1 MIRFLWSNLKG
12 YRFLVILI
20 FVATIFEV
28 LASSFGIVVIKDI
41 FNAVAPPPN
50 VNGVPSPSK
59 EPSPPF
65 NFVLNLSSPA
75 PHSSSTVVT
84 FLIIVL
90 VVLGLLDS
98 GLIYLQ
104 LFLTSRVAQ
113 NLSARLRKKLF
124 DQLQRLS
131 LDWHGKQK
139 KGDLVQRITG
149 DIANVEKLVTD
160 GLVDSLG
167 DILILVVAI
176 YFMWT
181 TQWQLAICSIVL
193 VPALA
198 VTIFSYTK
206 AIKAAAKRA
215 SKSLGEV
222 ADVAAEDVGAIT
234 VLKAFS
240 LEDREAMRFNRYVG
254 KSRQA
259 GLDAGGLQAQFTPV
273 VNVLVTLGS
282 AFIIG
287 MGAIAIVTGKFP
299 IVNVVADPR
308 VTAGTL
314 TLFIGFL
321 KNFFQPMKDLSK
333 LANVF
338 TSAAAGTERMQEVLD
353 QAPEITESAATYVG
367 PKRLKGEITFENV
380 VFGYTPESPILKG
393 VNLHITAGKKVALVG
408 LSGGGKTTLIKLIPR
423 FYEVNQGSV
432 KIDGIDNRTIP
443 LSLLRRNVS
452 QVLQESVLFEGT
464 ILENLKLGRPEATYD
479 EIMAATK
486 QAHIHDTIMNLPD
499 GYETK
504 VRERGKNFSGGQRQR
519 LAIARAIVVD
529 SPILVLDEPTASLDV
544 EAEVEV
550 LRAIDTLVVGRT
562 VLMISHRLST
572 LGNVDEIIVLKEG
585 RIVEQGTYQELKRQN
600 GVFAGLLKEQN
611 RYNVDYKGG
620 SMIVPKGEM
629 QRLLQQQRPSVGT
642 GSPSAQFPQTP
653 QPPRSSTPATP
664 ASPFSRPEPTPAPMV
679 PNNDRRA
686 VNGNGRSSQPL
697 NARVLIEV
705 DGKVVNERKLDK
717 PLLTIGRQSSNDIP
731 VPSQR
736 VSRLHAKISWNKEQ
750 GTWQIDDAESLNG
763 LTYMGHRVDR
773 HSLRKG
779 DRIYIAPTAVI
790 QYEA

>member
-1 MIRFLWSNLKG
+1 MAFLVRFLWRNLKG

-28 LASSFGIVVIKDI
+28 LASSYAIVVFKDI
-41 FNAVAPPPN
+41 VNVLSPPPHTAP
-50 VNGVPSPSK
+50 GVPPPSK
-59 EPSPPF
+59 EPSYPS
-65 NFVLNLSSPA
+65 NLILNIYSPA
-75 PHSSSTVVT
+75 PHSNTT
-84 FLIIVL
+84 IITYLLIL
-90 VVLGLLDS
+90 FVVLGILDAL
-98 GLIYLQ
+98 LIYLQ

-149 DIANVEKLVTD
+149 DIANVEKVVTD
-160 GLVDSLG
+160 GLVDMLG
-167 DILILVVAI
+167 DILILAVAI
-176 YFMWT
+176 FFMVQS
-181 TQWQLAICSIVL
+181 QWQLAISSVVL
-193 VPALA
+193 LPALF
-198 VTIFSYTK
+198 VIIFSYQR

-240 LEDREAMRFNRYVG
+240 LEDREAIRFNKYVG

-273 VNVLVTLGS
+273 VNVLVTIGT

-287 MGAIAIVTGKFP
+287 MGSIALLTGRFP
-299 IVNVVADPR
+299 LINVVANP
-308 VTAGTL
+308 VITVGTL
-314 TLFIGFL
+314 TLFLGFL
-321 KNFFQPMKDLSK
+321 AKFFQPMKDLSK
-333 LANVF
+333 LANVA
-338 TSAAAGTERMQEVLD
+338 TSAAAGAERMQEVLD
-353 QAPEITESAATYVG
+353 QAPELTESTVPYNG
-367 PKRLKGEITFENV
+367 PKRLKGDILFQNV
-380 VFGYTPESPILKG
+380 VFGYTPDRPILKG
-393 VNLHITAGKKVALVG
+393 INLHISAGKKVALVG

-423 FYEVNQGSV
+423 FYEINQGSV

-464 ILENLKLGRPEATYD
+464 ILENIKLGRPEATYE
-479 EIMAATK
+479 EIVAAAT
-486 QAHIHDTIMNLPD
+486 QAHIHDTIMSLPE
-499 GYETK
+499 GYDTK

-519 LAIARAIVVD
+519 LAIARAILTN

-550 LRAIDTLVVGRT
+550 LRAIDKLVVGRT

-572 LGNVDEIIVLKEG
+572 LGNVDEIIVLKDG
-585 RIVEQGTYQELKRQN
+585 RIAEQGTYQELKRQN

-611 RYNVDYKGG
+611 RYNVDYHGG
-620 SMIVPKGEM
+620 SMIVPRAELD
-629 QRLLQQQRPSVGT
+629 RLMKQQGQGARP
-642 GSPSAQFPQTP
+642 P
-653 QPPRSSTPATP
+653 QPP
-664 ASPFSRPEPTPAPMV
+664 SPVPLPPNRPGPVRVSPTRDPYAFGG
-679 PNNDRRA
+679 NS
-686 VNGNGRSSQPL
+686 NGNPQQL
-697 NARVLIEV
+697 NARVFIEV
-705 DGKVVNERKLDK
+705 DGKIVGQRLLDK
-717 PLLTIGRQSSNDIP
+717 PVLTVGRLSGNDVQ

-736 VSRLHAKISWNKEQ
+736 VSRLHAKIRLENYAWIIE
-750 GTWQIDDAESLNG
+750 DVESLNG
-763 LTYMGHRVDR
+763 LVIHGQLVER
-773 HSLRKG
+773 HVLSNG
-779 DRIYIAPTAVI
+779 DRIHLAPTAVI
-790 QYEA
+790 RFEITP

>member
-12 YRFLVILI
+12 YRFLVVFI
-20 FVATIFEV
+20 FGATIFEV
-28 LASSFGIVVIKDI
+28 LASSYGIVVIKDI
-41 FNAVAPPPN
+41 FNAATPPPT
-50 VNGVPSPSK
+50 VKGVPPPSK
-59 EPSPPF
+59 EPSSPF
-65 NFVLNLSSPA
+65 NLVLNLYSPA
-75 PHSSSTVVT
+75 PHSSSTIVT

-90 VVLGLLDS
+90 VVLGLLDA

-167 DILILVVAI
+167 DILILVVAV

-181 TQWQLAICSIVL
+181 TQWQLAIGSIVL

-222 ADVAAEDVGAIT
+222 ADVAAEDGGAIT

-240 LEDREAMRFNRYVG
+240 LEDREATRCNRYVG
-254 KSRQA
+254 KRRQA
-259 GLDAGGLQAQFTPV
+259 GLDAGALQAQFTPV
-273 VNVLVTLGS
+273 VNILVTLGS

-299 IVNVVADPR
+299 IIDVVANPV

-338 TSAAAGTERMQEVLD
+338 TSAAAGAERMQEVLD
-353 QAPEITESAATYVG
+353 QAPEISESAVPYAG
-367 PKRLKGEITFENV
+367 PQRLRGEITFEHV
-380 VFGYTPESPILKG
+380 VFGYTPERPILKG
-393 VNLHITAGKKVALVG
+393 INLHIAAGKKVALVG
-408 LSGGGKTTLIKLIPR
+408 LSGGGKTTLVKLIPR
-423 FYEVNQGSV
+423 FYETQQGSL
-432 KIDGIDNRTIP
+432 KIDGLDNRNYP

-452 QVLQESVLFEGT
+452 QVLQDSVLFEGT
-464 ILENLKLGRPEATYD
+464 ILENIKIGRPEATME
-479 EIMAATK
+479 EIVEAAK
-486 QAHIHDTIMNLPD
+486 QAHIHETILDLPD

-519 LAIARAIVVD
+519 LAIARAILCD
-529 SPILVLDEPTASLDV
+529 SPILILDEPTAALDV

-572 LGNVDEIIVLKEG
+572 LGNVDEIIVLKDG
-585 RIVEQGTYQELKRQN
+585 QIVEQGTYKELKRKD

-611 RYNVDYKGG
+611 RYNVDYAGA
-620 SMIVPKGEM
+620 SVIVPQAELMKMLKQHG
-629 QRLLQQQRPSVGT
+629 QKVASS
-642 GSPSAQFPQTP
+642 SPVIAPV
-653 QPPRSSTPATP
+653 STPEP
-664 ASPFSRPEPTPAPMV
+664 VLASPAK
-679 PNNDRRA
+679 DRR
-686 VNGNGRSSQPL
+686 VKEISSNGNGRQML
-697 NARVLIEV
+697 NARVLVEV
-705 DGKVVNERKLDK
+705 DGKVVGQRQLNKDT
-717 PLLTIGRQSSNDIP
+717 LTVGRLASNDVP
-731 VPSQR
+731 VPSSR
-736 VSRLHAKISWNKEQ
+736 VSRLHARIRWDEIN
-750 GTWQIDDAESLNG
+750 GTWLIEDAESLNG
-763 LTYMGHRVDR
+763 LTFQGQRVDR
-773 HSLRKG
+773 HTLGKG
-779 DRIYIAPTAVI
+779 DRIYISPTAVI
-790 QYEA
+790 QYEPV

>member
-1 MIRFLWSNLKG
+1 MTFLVRFLFRNLKG

-28 LASSFGIVVIKDI
+28 LASSYVIVVIKDI
-41 FNAVAPPPN
+41 FNAATPPPTTHT
-50 VNGVPSPSK
+50 GVPTPPK
-59 EPSPPF
+59 EPSIPF
-65 NFVLNLSSPA
+65 NLVLNLVSPGA
-75 PHSSSTVVT
+75 HNSTTIIT

-98 GLIYLQ
+98 ALIYSQ

-149 DIANVEKLVTD
+149 DIANVEKAVTD
-160 GLVDSLG
+160 GLVDALG
-167 DILILVVAI
+167 DVLILVVAV

-181 TQWQLAICSIVL
+181 TQYQLAISSIVL
-193 VPALA
+193 LPALF
-198 VTIFSYTK
+198 VIIFSYQR

-215 SKSLGEV
+215 SKSLGEI
-222 ADVAAEDVGAIT
+222 ADVASEDVGAIT

-240 LEDREAMRFNRYVG
+240 LEDREAIRFNKYVG

-259 GLDAGGLQAQFTPV
+259 GLDAGALQAQFTPV
-273 VNVLVTLGS
+273 VNILVTLGT

-287 MGAIAIVTGKFP
+287 MGAIALVTGKFP
-299 IVNVVADPR
+299 IFNITANPV

-321 KNFFQPMKDLSK
+321 KNFYQPMKDLSK
-333 LANVF
+333 LANVS
-338 TSAAAGTERMQEVLD
+338 TSAAAGAERMQEVLD
-353 QAPEITESAATYVG
+353 QAPEITESTVPYGG
-367 PKRLKGEITFENV
+367 PERLRGEITFQNV
-380 VFGYTPESPILKG
+380 VFGYTPERPILKG
-393 VNLHITAGKKVALVG
+393 INLHITAGKKVALVG

-432 KIDGIDNRTIP
+432 RIDGIDNRTIP
-443 LSLLRRNVS
+443 LSILRRNVS

-464 ILENLKLGRPEATYD
+464 ILENIKLGRPEATYD
-479 EIMAATK
+479 EIVAAAK
-486 QAHIHDTIMNLPD
+486 QAHIHDTIMGLPD

-519 LAIARAIVVD
+519 LAIARAIVVN

-572 LGNVDEIIVLKEG
+572 LGNVDEIIVLKDG
-585 RIVEQGTYQELKRQN
+585 QIAEQGTYQELKRRN

-611 RYNVDYKGG
+611 RYNVDYAGG
-620 SMIVPKGEM
+620 SMIVPRAELE
-629 QRLLQQQRPSVGT
+629 RLIKQQDQGGAAYKQPS
-642 GSPSAQFPQTP
+642 PITP
-653 QPPRSSTPATP
+653 PPVR
-664 ASPFSRPEPTPAPMV
+664 PAPV
-679 PNNDRRA
+679 PVSPARDRFVAGGRS
-686 VNGNGRSSQPL
+686 NGNPQQQPL

-705 DGKVVNERKLDK
+705 DGKIVGQRQLDK
-717 PLLTIGRQSSNDIP
+717 PVLTVGRLSSNDVQ

-736 VSRLHAKISWNKEQ
+736 VSRLHAKIRWIKEN
-750 GTWQIDDAESLNG
+750 GTWVIEDAESLNG
-763 LTYMGHRVDR
+763 LILNGQRVDQ
-773 HSLRKG
+773 HILRRG
-779 DRIYIAPTAVI
+779 DRIYVSPSAVL
-790 QYEA
+790 QYEPM

>member
-1 MIRFLWSNLKG
+1 MRGRGKIMAFLFRFLWRNLKG
-12 YRFLVILI
+12 YRFLVMFI

-28 LASSFGIVVIKDI
+28 LASSYGIVVFKDI
-41 FNAVAPPPN
+41 VNVLTLPPHTTP
-50 VNGVPSPSK
+50 GVPPPSK
-59 EPSPPF
+59 EPSVPL
-65 NFVLNLSSPA
+65 NLVLNLYSPA
-75 PHSSSTVVT
+75 PHSNTTIVT

-90 VVLGLLDS
+90 VVLGLLDA
-98 GLIYLQ
+98 GLIYFQ

-149 DIANVEKLVTD
+149 DIANVEKAVTD
-160 GLVDSLG
+160 GTVDMLG
-167 DILILVVAI
+167 DILILVVAVF
-176 YFMWT
+176 FMVT
-181 TQWQLAICSIVL
+181 TQWQLAIGSVVL
-193 VPALA
+193 LPALF
-198 VTIFSYTK
+198 VIIFSYQRG
-206 AIKAAAKRA
+206 IKAAAKRA
-215 SKSLGEV
+215 SKALGEV

-273 VNVLVTLGS
+273 VNILVTIGT

-287 MGAIAIVTGKFP
+287 MGAIAILSGSFP
-299 IVNVVADPR
+299 IINVVANPLIT
-308 VTAGTL
+308 VGTL
-314 TLFIGFL
+314 TLFLGFL
-321 KNFFQPMKDLSK
+321 AKFFQPMKDLSK
-333 LANVF
+333 LANVA
-338 TSAAAGTERMQEVLD
+338 TSAAAGAERMQEVLD
-353 QAPEITESAATYVG
+353 QAPEITESATPYSG
-367 PKRLKGEITFENV
+367 PERLRGEITFQNV
-380 VFGYTPESPILKG
+380 VFGYTPERPILKG
-393 VNLHITAGKKVALVG
+393 INLSITAGKKVALVG

-432 KIDGIDNRTIP
+432 NIDGIDNRTIP
-443 LSLLRRNVS
+443 LSILRRNVS

-464 ILENLKLGRPEATYD
+464 LLENIKLGRPEAPYG
-479 EIMAATK
+479 EIVAAAQ
-486 QAHIHDTIMNLPD
+486 QAHIHDTIMSLPD

-519 LAIARAIVVD
+519 LAIARAMLVN

-572 LGNVDEIIVLKEG
+572 LGNVDEIIVLKDG
-585 RIVEQGTYQELKRQN
+585 RIVEQGTYQDLKRKN

-620 SMIVPKGEM
+620 SMIVPKAEIENLINRQIQGVKPSQASAPVSPAHDRYDARGSSDKTPHP
-629 QRLLQQQRPSVGT
+629 QRS
-642 GSPSAQFPQTP
+642 
-653 QPPRSSTPATP
+653 
-664 ASPFSRPEPTPAPMV
+664 
-679 PNNDRRA
+679 
-686 VNGNGRSSQPL
+686 
-697 NARVLIEV
+697 ARVLIEV
-705 DGKVVNERKLDK
+705 DGRIVGQRKLDK
-717 PLLTIGRQSSNDIP
+717 PVLTVGRLTDNDVN

-736 VSRLHAKISWNKEQ
+736 VSRLHAKIRWIQEN
-750 GTWQIDDAESLNG
+750 GTWVIEDAESLNG
-763 LTYMGHRVDR
+763 VTFQGQRVDQ
-773 HSLRKG
+773 HTLSKG
-779 DRIYIAPTAVI
+779 DRIYLAPSALLR
-790 QYEA
+790 YEPM